1 MRIALLRNGRNRS
14 HRNRRHQIHFRYA
27 HTFHRQCRNAEFA
40 IYFMWRDYCFSF
52 QLQPPLTQSP
62 QPNQTNM
69 QVANVK
75 VNNNGQLPPAR
86 AILICHPNSHP
97 FQVCA
102 HSPIHHLQTL
112 IIPIHRVF
120 VFDFQTRNI
129 QLEPRNEVKVGRSV
143 PRSRVEESNAIFDC
157 KVLSRN
163 HAIIWFHDGKFFIKV
178 SAHSKL
184 KIELIR

>member
-1 MRIALLRNGRNRS
+1 MVAIAATAIDGIKYTS
-14 HRNRRHQIHFRYA
+14 GM
-27 HTFHRQCRNAEFA
+27 HTFHTSVDSELGSISWGVITIPNVLF
-40 IYFMWRDYCFSF
+40 YSF

-102 HSPIHHLQTL
+102 SPPPADHL
-112 IIPIHRVF
+112 IISIYHSSV
-120 VFDFQTRNI
+120 FQTRNI

-178 SAHSKL
+178 SVNS
-184 KIELIR
+184 IEIESIR